1 MGKRTCDVVV
11 IGGGPGGYVCS
22 IRLGQLKQKVICV
35 EKEEVGGVCLN
46 WGCVPSKALISAS
59 HTYEKVKDTGPT
71 MGILTD
77 GIKLDVPKLQEWK
90 GSIVKKLTSGVR
102 GLFKGNGVELVMG
115 NARVTG
121 PRTIE
126 VKTSE
131 GGTETIEATKAIVIA
146 TGSSTIE
153 IPSFKFDGKQ
163 IIGAKEGV
171 SLKAIPK
178 RLLVI
183 GGGVIGLE
191 LGMVYQKFG
200 SELTVVEATASLLPG
215 VDPDCTAVVE
225 KRLLKHGAK
234 VFKNAKAMGYEK
246 NADGSLSVKVDLG
259 GGKHDTLVADTVL
272 VAVGMRPNGAGLG
285 LEEIGVKV
293 ERGFVPADPLGQTN
307 VPGVY
312 AIGDVSGH
320 PMLAHKAS
328 KEGEVVAE
336 IIAGHKAAKD
346 WVAIPA
352 AIFTDP
358 EIATAGLTE
367 AMAKEKGIDVKVG
380 KFPFAALG
388 RAMAVAE
395 TEGFFKV
402 VANKKTNELVGVHIV
417 GPAASDLI
425 SEGAL
430 ALEMHAFLEDI
441 GLTIHPHPT
450 LGEGFMEAAMN
461 GLGHAIHILNRE
473 RAASAGL

>member
-1 MGKRTCDVVV
+1 MAKRTCDVVV
-11 IGGGPGGYVCS
+11 IGAGPGGYVCS

-59 HTYEKVKDTGPT
+59 HTYEKVKDHGQT
-71 MGILTD
+71 MGIFAD
-77 GIKLDVPKLQEWK
+77 GVRLEVAKTQEWK
-90 GSIVKKLTSGVR
+90 NGIVKKLTGGVR
-102 GLFKGNGVELVMG
+102 GLFKGNGVELVIG
-115 NARVTG
+115 DARVTG
-121 PRTIE
+121 PRTVE
-126 VKTSE
+126 VKNKE
-131 GGTETIEATKAIVIA
+131 GGVDTIEATKAIVIA

-153 IPSFKFDGKQ
+153 IPSFKFDGEQ
-163 IIGAKEGV
+163 IIGAREAV
-171 SLKAIPK
+171 SLGSVPK

-200 SELTVVEATASLLPG
+200 SELTVVEATAGLLPG
-215 VDPDCTAVVE
+215 IDPDLTAVVE
-225 KRLLKHGAK
+225 KKLVKGGAK
-234 VFKNAKAMGYEK
+234 VLKNAKALGYEK
-246 NADGSLSVKVDLG
+246 NADGSVAVKVDLG
-259 GGKHDTLVADTVL
+259 GGNHDTIVVDTVL

-293 ERGFVPADPLGQTN
+293 ERGFVPTDPLGRTN
-307 VPGVY
+307 VDGVY

-328 KEGEVVAE
+328 KEGEVIAE

-358 EIATAGLTE
+358 EIAVAGLSETQ
-367 AMAKEKGIDVKVG
+367 AKERGIEVRVG

-388 RAMAVAE
+388 RAMAVNE
-395 TEGFFKV
+395 TDGFFKV
-402 VANKKTNELVGVHIV
+402 VANKKTNELLGVHIV
-417 GPAASDLI
+417 GASASDLI

-450 LGEGFMEAAMN
+450 LGEGLMEASMH
-461 GLGHAIHILNRE
+461 GLGQAIHVMNRDA
-473 RAASAGL
+473 R

>member
-1 MGKRTCDVVV
+1 MAKRTCDVVV

-46 WGCVPSKALISAS
+46 WGCVPSKALIAAS
-59 HTYEKVKDTGPT
+59 HTYEKVKDHGAG
-71 MGILTD
+71 MGIIAKGLEVD
-77 GIKLDVPKLQEWK
+77 SNKMQDWK
-90 GSIVKKLTSGVR
+90 GGIVKKLTSGVR

-115 NARVTG
+115 NARITS
-121 PRTIE
+121 PRTVE
-126 VKTSE
+126 VKNAE
-131 GGTETIEATKAIVIA
+131 GGTDTIEATKAIVVA

-153 IPSFKFDGKQ
+153 IPTFKFDGKQ
-163 IIGAKEGV
+163 IIGAREAV
-171 SLKAIPK
+171 SLREVPK

-191 LGMVYQKFG
+191 LGMVYQKLG
-200 SELTVVEATASLLPG
+200 SQLTVVEATATLLPG
-215 VDPDCTAVVE
+215 VDPECVAVVE
-225 KRLLKHGAK
+225 KKLVKLGAK
-234 VFKNAKAMGYEK
+234 VIKNAKAMGYEK
-246 NADGSLSVKVDLG
+246 AADGSLAVKVDMG
-259 GGKHDTLVADTVL
+259 GGKHDTIVTDVVL
-272 VAVGMRPNGAGLG
+272 VAVGMRPNGAGVG

-293 ERGFVPADPLGQTN
+293 ERGFVPTDHLGRTN
-307 VPGVY
+307 VEGVY
-312 AIGDVSGH
+312 AIGDVSGM

-336 IIAGHKAAKD
+336 VIAGHKAAKD

-358 EIATAGLTE
+358 EIAVAGLSE
-367 AMAKEKGIDVKVG
+367 AQAKEKGIEVRIG

-388 RAMAVAE
+388 RAMAVNE
-395 TEGFFKV
+395 TDGFFKV
-402 VANKKTNELVGVHIV
+402 VADKKTNELLGVHIV
-417 GPAASDLI
+417 GPEASDLI

-430 ALEMHAFLEDI
+430 ALEMHAFLEDL

-450 LGEGFMEAAMN
+450 LGEGMMEAAMN

-473 RAASAGL
+473 RS